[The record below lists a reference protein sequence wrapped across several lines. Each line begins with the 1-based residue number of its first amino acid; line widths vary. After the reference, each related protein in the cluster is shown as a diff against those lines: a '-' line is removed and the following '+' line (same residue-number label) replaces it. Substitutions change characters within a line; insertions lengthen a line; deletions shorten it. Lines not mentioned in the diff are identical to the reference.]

1 MALIIEDGSIVVG
14 ANSYVTLDEARD
26 YGTARKIELPTD
38 DGELAALL
46 LNAYDFISTYEDYF
60 AGSRVSPLEQTGAW
74 PRKEVVVYGA
84 KFPENEIPA
93 LVKTAQIQIAV
104 AASTGI
110 ELFPSQTSASI
121 SRETVGP
128 ITTVYAT
135 DWVDSSLPVFSNVE
149 ATLGPLFDNSGS
161 YLHVVRV

>member
-14 ANSYVTLDEARD
+14 ANSYVTLDELTEYA
-26 YGTARKIELPTD
+26 TARKIELPVDNTD
-38 DGELAALL
+38 LTALL
-46 LNAYDFISTYEDYF
+46 LDAYDFVSTYEDYF
-60 AGSRVSPLEQTGAW
+60 AGTRVSPLEQTGAW

-84 KFPENEIPA
+84 QFPKDEIPT

-110 ELFPSQTSASI
+110 ALFPSQTSASV

-128 ITTVYAT
+128 ITTVYAS
-135 DWVDSSLPVFSNVE
+135 DWVESTLPVFSNVE
-149 ATLGPLFDNSGS
+149 ATLNPLFYSMGS

>member
-1 MALIIEDGSIVVG
+1 MALIIEDGSVVVG
-14 ANSYVTLDEARD
+14 ANSYVTLNELTEYAA
-26 YGTARKIELPTD
+26 ARKIELSTAED
-38 DGELAALL
+38 DLIALL
-46 LNAYDFISTYEDYF
+46 LESYDFVSTYEDYF
-60 AGSRVSPLEQTGAW
+60 AGIRVSPLEQTGAW

-84 KFPENEIPA
+84 QFPENEIPT

-110 ELFPSQTSASI
+110 ALFPSQTSASV

-161 YLHVVRV
+161 YLRVVRV